1 MTTMNNLKDQQS
13 TIATGSGSD
22 HRLERLAYSVP
33 EASAAI
39 GLGKTK
45 LYALITD
52 GVLPSTLIGK
62 RRLIRAAD
70 LREIISGRLA
80 QSV

>member
-1 MTTMNNLKDQQS
+1 MNNIIHLQS
-13 TIATGSGSD
+13 EESIVSGD
-22 HRLERLAYSVP
+22 RLGRLAYSVP

-39 GLGKTK
+39 GVGKTK
-45 LYALITD
+45 LYALIAE

-70 LREIISGRLA
+70 LEALIAGQLGRA
-80 QSV
+80 A

>member
-1 MTTMNNLKDQQS
+1 MNNFTNQQRATS
-13 TIATGSGSD
+13 TGGRTEN
-22 HRLERLAYSVP
+22 RLERLAYSVP

-39 GLGKTK
+39 GIGKTK
-45 LYALITD
+45 LYALITG

-70 LREIISGRLA
+70 LEALISGRLERA
-80 QSV
+80 A

>member
-1 MTTMNNLKDQQS
+1 MTNIYHLQCDTS
-13 TIATGSGSD
+13 TGSGSGD
-22 HRLERLAYSVP
+22 RLGRLAYSVP

-39 GLGKTK
+39 GVGKTK
-45 LYALITD
+45 LYALITQ

-70 LREIISGRLA
+70 LEALIAGQLGQA
-80 QSV
+80 T

>member
-1 MTTMNNLKDQQS
+1 MTTICNLRRDIS
-13 TIATGSGSD
+13 TDHGSEN
-22 HRLERLAYSVP
+22 RLGRLAYSVP

-39 GLGKTK
+39 GVGKTK
-45 LYALITD
+45 LYALIAQ

-70 LREIISGRLA
+70 LEALIAGQLGQA
-80 QSV
+80 A

>member
-1 MTTMNNLKDQQS
+1 MTNTIDQQRGAS
-13 TIATGSGSD
+13 NDNGSGD
-22 HRLERLAYSVP
+22 QLGRLAYSVP

-39 GLGKTK
+39 GIGKTK
-45 LYALITD
+45 LYALITQ

-70 LREIISGRLA
+70 LEALIAGQLGRA
-80 QSV
+80 A

>member
-1 MTTMNNLKDQQS
+1 MTNICNLRRDIS
-13 TIATGSGSD
+13 TDCGSGD
-22 HRLERLAYSVP
+22 RHGRLAYSVP

-39 GLGKTK
+39 GIGKTK
-45 LYALITD
+45 LYALIAQ

-70 LREIISGRLA
+70 LDALITGQLGP
-80 QSV
+80 VT

>member
-1 MTTMNNLKDQQS
+1 MTSIIDQQRDAS
-13 TIATGSGSD
+13 NDSGSGD
-22 HRLERLAYSVP
+22 RLGRLAYSVP

-39 GLGKTK
+39 GIGKTK
-45 LYALITD
+45 LYALIAQ

-70 LREIISGRLA
+70 LDALIAGQLGRA
-80 QSV
+80 A

>member
-1 MTTMNNLKDQQS
+1 MTNIYNLQHDTS
-13 TIATGSGSD
+13 TGSGSRD
-22 HRLERLAYSVP
+22 RLGRLAYSVP

-39 GLGKTK
+39 GVGKTT
-45 LYALITD
+45 LYALIAQ

-70 LREIISGRLA
+70 LDALIAGRLERA
-80 QSV
+80 A